1 MKKSALFFN
10 FLLITLLFGTVGV
23 KAAVAGPHL
32 IMSPSSGTYSVDGT
46 FSVTVKVDSGT
57 ETVGGVDGVG
67 TYDSA
72 KLELVSTTKA
82 SPMVFDATDS
92 GGGCSISTTAGVGKF
107 SFSCYSNDAL
117 SDKVVNG
124 DLVVLNFKAK
134 TTGTAVAGFTCAS
147 GSTTDS
153 NIVKS
158 STATDVI
165 VCGENVGGSYTINS
179 SGSTDTTATNTPTP
193 TTTSSSATVTA
204 SELPKTGGIG
214 ATFGLIIFGIVSFAS
229 VALLK
234 FL

>member
-1 MKKSALFFN
+1 MKKTALFFN
-10 FLLITLLFGTVGV
+10 FLLIAILFGTVGV

-67 TYDSA
+67 TYDST

-82 SPMVFDATDS
+82 SPMVFESTDS

-134 TTGTAVAGFTCAS
+134 ATGTAVAGFTCAS

-193 TTTSSSATVTA
+193 TTTSSATTTA
-204 SELPKTGGIG
+204 SELPKTGGVG

-234 FL
+234 LL